1 MKKNNNLKEVRKKLM
16 GDFTSCHRFKR
27 FVILLLQLAE
37 ALLQISIPWILQS
50 TINAITVEM
59 SVKIFVRAITLAVII
74 IFSMIFISY
83 IKTRIQN
90 TYMFCFNAYMKDKLF
105 AKMMS
110 KSVVEFKN
118 NNSGEYLSVYQ
129 TDVQKITD
137 LYINGKWGIVSSLTL
152 CVLGIISMIKMSP
165 KLALIILI
173 VQIIPISITLML
185 GIKLP
190 VYHEEFSA
198 KRGAFS
204 AATQDYLKG
213 FRLIKAFATEKVFI
227 NKFSYNNKVVELSGK
242 RVLDK
247 AIGINLINYVANY
260 ILIIAMFFIGGL
272 EVLNGKMQVGT
283 IIACFE
289 LFQTISQPFTE
300 LAMQYNNV
308 RTADGTFERIN
319 KLFYSDTIDLQ
330 EDIKKNKNL
339 LNEIT
344 SIRLNDVSFFYN
356 KEKVTL
362 DNVSYEFINGRKYA
376 IVGDSGSGKT
386 TLMNLL
392 LGYYPNYKGNITIN
406 DHELNDYSSEQ
417 INKKISI
424 VQQDVFIFDDSLKAN
439 LTLGREFTDEQ
450 LNSAIQ
456 RAGLSEFVYK
466 NGLDYICGEDGNNL
480 SGGEKQRI
488 SIARTLLR
496 DSGVIFFDEV
506 TSSLDNC
513 TTIAIEETIKSLD
526 KTCIAITHKLNL
538 NVLRNYDEVL
548 VFKEGKLVESGTVDE
563 LIENNQ
569 YFYSL
574 YTFSK

>member
-1 MKKNNNLKEVRKKLM
+1 ME
-16 GDFTSCHRFKR
+16 
-27 FVILLLQLAE
+27 LLLDRLTKHYGNKIAVDCVS
-37 ALLQISIPWILQS
+37 ATLKPGVYGLLG
-50 TINAITVEM
+50 A
-59 SVKIFVRAITLAVII
+59 
-74 IFSMIFISY
+74 
-83 IKTRIQN
+83 
-90 TYMFCFNAYMKDKLF
+90 
-105 AKMMS
+105 
-110 KSVVEFKN
+110 
-118 NNSGEYLSVYQ
+118 
-129 TDVQKITD
+129 
-137 LYINGKWGIVSSLTL
+137 NG
-152 CVLGIISMIKMSP
+152 
-165 KLALIILI
+165 A
-173 VQIIPISITLML
+173 
-185 GIKLP
+185 
-190 VYHEEFSA
+190 
-198 KRGAFS
+198 
-204 AATQDYLKG
+204 
-213 FRLIKAFATEKVFI
+213 
-227 NKFSYNNKVVELSGK
+227 
-242 RVLDK
+242 
-247 AIGINLINYVANY
+247 
-260 ILIIAMFFIGGL
+260 
-272 EVLNGKMQVGT
+272 
-283 IIACFE
+283 
-289 LFQTISQPFTE
+289 
-300 LAMQYNNV
+300 
-308 RTADGTFERIN
+308 
-319 KLFYSDTIDLQ
+319 
-330 EDIKKNKNL
+330 
-339 LNEIT
+339 
-344 SIRLNDVSFFYN
+344 
-356 KEKVTL
+356 
-362 DNVSYEFINGRKYA
+362 
-376 IVGDSGSGKT
+376 GKT
-386 TLMNLL
+386 TLMRMLCAILGSTSGEVLL
-392 LGYYPNYKGNITIN
+392 NGKEVTAMGADYRNILGYLPQDFGYYPNYKGNITIN